1 MSADNW
7 ILTYYQQIQDGS
19 VTVGSWIRK
28 WYEIIVHGL
37 EEKRWTFDQKK
48 ANAAINFIE
57 RYCHHHE
64 GPLAPGLMKLEI
76 WQKAFLSI
84 VFGIMDLEGRR
95 QFREIILIIG
105 RKQGKTAIM
114 SGIGCYHLFVDG
126 GYGSRV
132 YVCAPKLEQARL
144 CYEGIYQTI
153 RKEPMME
160 RLTKRRRT
168 DLYIESNNSSAQPL
182 AFSAKKS
189 DGLNISLG
197 ILDEA
202 AAFAG
207 EPGLRQAEV
216 VKSSQ
221 GARPEP
227 QLFYPTTANFIDGG
241 LYDELM
247 KRATAVIN
255 GTSKEVRLAPFL
267 YMIDDV
273 EKWNDINELRKS
285 LPNLGVSVSVDY
297 ILEEIAVA
305 EGSISKK
312 SEFLT
317 KYCNIKQNSS
327 QAWLTA
333 QDVKKCFSGGWMP
346 GWKRMFRDNGN
357 GTFSAE
363 DDRPNALTLEDF
375 RHTYALAGIDLSL
388 AVDLTAAVICIE
400 KDGVTWFDT
409 QFFMPENK
417 VAEATARDGL
427 PYDIYRQ
434 RGLLTVC
441 GENTVDYHAV
451 HEWFNMLEREYEI
464 LPLKVG
470 YDRYSAAYLVQD
482 MQADGFDM
490 ESVSQ
495 GSNLTGVLI
504 DMEGMIKDGRLR
516 CMRDN
521 DLMKIHMLDAALKF
535 EDGTNRRRL
544 IKITP
549 KAHIDGMA
557 ALSDAICMRH
567 NYYEELA
574 GQLSNKR

>member
-1 MSADNW
+1 MVLMSADNW
-7 ILTYYQQIQDGS
+7 ILRYYQQICDGS
-19 VTVGSWIRK
+19 VTVGSWIRR
-28 WYEIIVHGL
+28 WYEIVVHGL
-37 EEKRWTFDQKK
+37 EAKRWTFDQKK

-64 GPLAPGLMKLEI
+64 GPLAPGLIKLEL
-76 WQKAFLSI
+76 WQKAFLSV

-255 GTSKEVRLAPFL
+255 GTSKETRLAPFL

-285 LPNLGVSVSVDY
+285 LPNLAFPSALIISSKRSRSLKGRSVRR
-297 ILEEIAVA
+297 A
-305 EGSISKK
+305 
-312 SEFLT
+312 
-317 KYCNIKQNSS
+317 SS
-327 QAWLTA
+327 
-333 QDVKKCFSGGWMP
+333 
-346 GWKRMFRDNGN
+346 
-357 GTFSAE
+357 
-363 DDRPNALTLEDF
+363 
-375 RHTYALAGIDLSL
+375 
-388 AVDLTAAVICIE
+388 
-400 KDGVTWFDT
+400 
-409 QFFMPENK
+409 
-417 VAEATARDGL
+417 
-427 PYDIYRQ
+427 
-434 RGLLTVC
+434 
-441 GENTVDYHAV
+441 
-451 HEWFNMLEREYEI
+451 
-464 LPLKVG
+464 
-470 YDRYSAAYLVQD
+470 
-482 MQADGFDM
+482 
-490 ESVSQ
+490 
-495 GSNLTGVLI
+495 
-504 DMEGMIKDGRLR
+504 
-516 CMRDN
+516 
-521 DLMKIHMLDAALKF
+521 
-535 EDGTNRRRL
+535 
-544 IKITP
+544 
-549 KAHIDGMA
+549 
-557 ALSDAICMRH
+557 
-567 NYYEELA
+567 
-574 GQLSNKR
+574 

>member
-7 ILTYYQQIQDGS
+7 ILTYYQQIKDGS
-19 VTVGSWIRK
+19 VTVGEWIQR
-28 WYEIIVHGL
+28 WYEIVVSGL
-37 EEKRWTFDQKK
+37 QEKWWTFDQKK

-64 GPLAPGLMKLEI
+64 GPLAPGLMTLET
-76 WQKAFLSI
+76 WQKAFLSV
-84 VFGIMDLEGRR
+84 VFGIMDETGKR

-126 GYGSRV
+126 GYGARV

-144 CYEGIYQTI
+144 CYDGIYQTI
-153 RKEPMME
+153 RKEPMMDKM
-160 RLTKRRRT
+160 TKRRRT
-168 DLYIESNNSSAQPL
+168 DLYIEKTNSSAQPL

-221 GARPEP
+221 GARMEP

-255 GTSKEVRLAPFL
+255 GTSKETRLAPFL

-273 EKWNDINELRKS
+273 DKWNDINELRKS

-305 EGSISKK
+305 EGSLSKK

-317 KYCNIKQNSS
+317 KYCNIKQNAAL
-327 QAWLTA
+327 AWLPA
-333 QDVKKCFSGGWMP
+333 EAVKMAFSDQLP
-346 GWKRMFRDNGN
+346 I
-357 GTFSAE
+357 E
-363 DDRPNALTLEDF
+363 ALAN
-375 RHTYALAGIDLSL
+375 HYALGGIDLSSTT
-388 AVDLTAAVICIE
+388 DLTSACLLVEDAETIWVISHFWLPGE
-400 KDGVTWFDT
+400 RL
-409 QFFMPENK
+409 N
-417 VAEATARDGL
+417 EATQRDGI
-427 PYDIYRQ
+427 PYQAMIQ
-434 RGLLTVC
+434 RGFLSLS
-441 GENTVDYHAV
+441 GEEFIDYHDV
-451 HEWFNMLEREYEI
+451 FNWFEMMRKKYKI
-464 LPLKVG
+464 LPLQIG
-470 YDRYSAAYLVQD
+470 YDRYTAQYLVQD
-482 MQADGFDM
+482 MERASYHM
-490 ESVSQ
+490 ESVFQ
-495 GSNLTGVLI
+495 GYNLTGI
-504 DMEGMIKDGRLR
+504 EDNFEGLLREGRIK
-516 CMRDN
+516 CINDN
-521 DLMKIHMLDAALKF
+521 DLLKIHLMDAAQQIESNTSAHSRKKLVKLSKNAHVDGVAAILDA
-535 EDGTNRRRL
+535 
-544 IKITP
+544 
-549 KAHIDGMA
+549 M
-557 ALSDAICMRH
+557 CMRQNH
-567 NYYEELA
+567 WAEMGKRLMNA
-574 GQLSNKR
+574 G

>member
-153 RKEPMME
+153 RKEPMMD

-317 KYCNIKQNSS
+317 KYCNIKQNASL
-327 QAWLTA
+327 AWL
-333 QDVKKCFSGGWMP
+333 P
-346 GWKRMFRDNGN
+346 
-357 GTFSAE
+357 AE
-363 DDRPNALTLEDF
+363 AVRKAFGYDRQLEEF
-375 RHTYALAGIDLSL
+375 ANCYALGGIDLSQTT
-388 AVDLTAAVICIE
+388 DLTSACLLIEQEGIIWVISHFWLPGE
-400 KDGVTWFDT
+400 RLS
-409 QFFMPENK
+409 
-417 VAEATARDGL
+417 EATQRDGI
-427 PYDIYRQ
+427 PYQAMID
-434 RGLLTVC
+434 RGFLSLS
-441 GENTVDYHAV
+441 GDEFIDYHDV
-451 HEWFNMLEREYEI
+451 FNWFETMRKQYKI
-464 LPLKVG
+464 LPLQIG
-470 YDRYSAAYLVQD
+470 YDRYTAQYLVQD
-482 MQADGFDM
+482 MEKRSYHM
-490 ESVSQ
+490 ESVFQ
-495 GSNLTGVLI
+495 GYNLTGI
-504 DMEGMIKDGRLR
+504 EDNFEGMLREGRIR
-516 CMRDN
+516 CINDN
-521 DLMKIHMLDAALKF
+521 DLLKIHLMDAAQQIETGTSAYSRKKLVKMSRNAHVDGVAAILDAMCMRQNHWA
-535 EDGTNRRRL
+535 EMGRRL
-544 IKITP
+544 
-549 KAHIDGMA
+549 M
-557 ALSDAICMRH
+557 
-567 NYYEELA
+567 NA
-574 GQLSNKR
+574 G

>member
-7 ILTYYQQIQDGS
+7 ILTYYQQICDGS
-19 VTVGSWIRK
+19 ATVGSKLRR
-28 WYEIIVHGL
+28 WYEIVVHGL

-64 GPLAPGLMKLEI
+64 GPLAPGLIKLET
-76 WQKAFLSI
+76 WQKAFLSV
-84 VFGIMDLEGRR
+84 VFGIMDQDGRR
-95 QFREIILIIG
+95 QFREIVLIIG

-160 RLTKRRRT
+160 RMTKRRRT

-247 KRATAVIN
+247 KRSTAVIN
-255 GTSKEVRLAPFL
+255 GTSKETRLAPFL

-273 EKWNDINELRKS
+273 DKWNDINELRKS

-305 EGSISKK
+305 EGSLSKK

-317 KYCNIKQNSS
+317 KYCNIKQNAST
-327 QAWLTA
+327 AWLPA
-333 QDVKKCFSGGWMP
+333 EAVKKAFGWHKP
-346 GWKRMFRDNGN
+346 I
-357 GTFSAE
+357 
-363 DDRPNALTLEDF
+363 EDF
-375 RHTYALAGIDLSL
+375 ANHYALCGIDLSQTT
-388 AVDLTAAVICIE
+388 DLTSCCFLIE
-400 KDGVTWFDT
+400 KDGVIWVKSHFWLPGERLNDAT
-409 QFFMPENK
+409 Q
-417 VAEATARDGL
+417 RDGI
-427 PYDIYRQ
+427 PYQIMID
-434 RGLLTVC
+434 RGFLSLS
-441 GENTVDYHAV
+441 GDEYVDYHDV
-451 HEWFNMLEREYEI
+451 FNWIEMMRKQYKV
-464 LPLKVG
+464 LPLQIG
-470 YDRYSAAYLVQD
+470 YDRYSANYLIQSLEK
-482 MQADGFDM
+482 ASYHC
-490 ESVSQ
+490 ESVFQ
-495 GSNLTGVLI
+495 GYNLTGI
-504 DMEGMIKDGRLR
+504 EDNFEGMLR
-516 CMRDN
+516 EGKIRDMDDN
-521 DLMKIHMLDAALKF
+521 DLLKIHMMDAAQQIESNTSAHSRKKLVKISRNAHVDGVAAILDA
-535 EDGTNRRRL
+535 
-544 IKITP
+544 
-549 KAHIDGMA
+549 M
-557 ALSDAICMRH
+557 CMRQ
-567 NYYEELA
+567 NYWAKL
-574 GQLSNKR
+574 GKRLMNGGG

>member
-7 ILTYYQQIQDGS
+7 ILTYYQQIKDGS
-19 VTVGSWIRK
+19 VTVGEWIQR
-28 WYEIIVHGL
+28 WYEIVVSGL
-37 EEKRWTFDQKK
+37 QEKRWTFDQKK

-64 GPLAPGLMKLEI
+64 GPLAPGLMTLET
-76 WQKAFLSI
+76 WQKAFLSV
-84 VFGIMDLEGRR
+84 VFGIMDETGKR

-126 GYGSRV
+126 GYGARV

-144 CYEGIYQTI
+144 CYDGIYQTI
-153 RKEPMME
+153 RKEPMMDKM
-160 RLTKRRRT
+160 TKRRRT
-168 DLYIESNNSSAQPL
+168 DLYIEKTNSSAQPL

-221 GARPEP
+221 GARMEP

-255 GTSKEVRLAPFL
+255 GTSKETRLAPFL

-273 EKWNDINELRKS
+273 DKWNDINELRKS

-305 EGSISKK
+305 EGSLSKK

-317 KYCNIKQNSS
+317 KYCNIKQNAAL
-327 QAWLTA
+327 AWLPA
-333 QDVKKCFSGGWMP
+333 EAVKMAFSDQLP
-346 GWKRMFRDNGN
+346 I
-357 GTFSAE
+357 E
-363 DDRPNALTLEDF
+363 ALAN
-375 RHTYALAGIDLSL
+375 HYALGGIDLSQTT
-388 AVDLTAAVICIE
+388 DLTSACLLVE
-400 KDGVTWFDT
+400 KDGVIWVISHFWL
-409 QFFMPENK
+409 PGERLN
-417 VAEATARDGL
+417 EATQRDGI
-427 PYDIYRQ
+427 PYQAMIQ
-434 RGLLTVC
+434 RGFLSLS
-441 GENTVDYHAV
+441 GEEFIDYHDV
-451 HEWFNMLEREYEI
+451 FNWFEMMRKKYKI
-464 LPLKVG
+464 LPLQIG
-470 YDRYSAAYLVQD
+470 YDRYTAQYLVQD
-482 MQADGFDM
+482 MERASYHM
-490 ESVSQ
+490 ESVFQ
-495 GSNLTGVLI
+495 GYNLTGI
-504 DMEGMIKDGRLR
+504 EDNFEGLLREGRIK
-516 CMRDN
+516 CINDN
-521 DLMKIHMLDAALKF
+521 DLLKIHLMDAAQQIESNTSAHSRKKLVKLSKNAHVDGVAAILDA
-535 EDGTNRRRL
+535 
-544 IKITP
+544 
-549 KAHIDGMA
+549 M
-557 ALSDAICMRH
+557 CMRQNH
-567 NYYEELA
+567 WAEMGKRLMNA
-574 GQLSNKR
+574 G

>member
-7 ILTYYQQIQDGS
+7 ILTYYQQICDGS
-19 VTVGSWIRK
+19 ATVGSKLRR
-28 WYEIIVHGL
+28 WYEIVVHGL

-64 GPLAPGLMKLEI
+64 GPLAPGLIKLET
-76 WQKAFLSI
+76 WQKAFLSV
-84 VFGIMDLEGRR
+84 VFGIMDQDGRR
-95 QFREIILIIG
+95 QFREIVLIIG

-160 RLTKRRRT
+160 RMTKRRRT

-247 KRATAVIN
+247 KRSTAVIN
-255 GTSKEVRLAPFL
+255 GTSKETRLAPFL

-273 EKWNDINELRKS
+273 DKWNDINELRKS

-305 EGSISKK
+305 EGSLSKK
-312 SEFLT
+312 SEFLA
-317 KYCNIKQNSS
+317 KYCNWKTNGALS
-327 QAWLTA
+327 WLPA
-333 QDVKKCFSGGWMP
+333 EAVKKAFGWHKP
-346 GWKRMFRDNGN
+346 I
-357 GTFSAE
+357 
-363 DDRPNALTLEDF
+363 EDF
-375 RHTYALAGIDLSL
+375 ANHYALCGIDLSQTT
-388 AVDLTAAVICIE
+388 DLTSCCFLIE
-400 KDGVTWFDT
+400 KDGIIWVKSHFWL
-409 QFFMPENK
+409 PGERLN
-417 VAEATARDGL
+417 EATQRDGI
-427 PYDIYRQ
+427 PYQIMID
-434 RGLLTVC
+434 RGFLSLS
-441 GENTVDYHAV
+441 GDEYVDYHDV
-451 HEWFNMLEREYEI
+451 FNWIDMMRKQYKV
-464 LPLKVG
+464 LPLQIG
-470 YDRYSAAYLVQD
+470 YDRYSANYLIQSLEK
-482 MQADGFDM
+482 ASYHC
-490 ESVSQ
+490 ESVFQ
-495 GSNLTGVLI
+495 GYNLTGI
-504 DMEGMIKDGRLR
+504 EDNFEGMLR
-516 CMRDN
+516 EGKIRDMDDN
-521 DLMKIHMLDAALKF
+521 DLLKIHMMDAAQQIESNTSAHSRKKLVKISRNAHVDGVAAILDA
-535 EDGTNRRRL
+535 
-544 IKITP
+544 
-549 KAHIDGMA
+549 M
-557 ALSDAICMRH
+557 CMRQ
-567 NYYEELA
+567 NYWAKL
-574 GQLSNKR
+574 GKRLMNGGG